1 MGSPTHLLL
10 EVVSEARNPSS
21 VGVDV
26 DFGVEVDFGIDADL
40 GVDAGDR
47 FWKQ

>member
-10 EVVSEARNPSS
+10 EVVSEAGKPSS
-21 VGVDV
+21 VDVDV
-26 DFGVEVDFGIDADL
+26 DFGVDAGFGVDVDF